1 MDGTS
6 LWSKYQT
13 QLEKDKMS
21 NIEPYTTKEMAYL
34 QELFAELDRKNLKSI
49 EVRDF
54 EEIEY
59 LREHALF
66 SRIKDIFQEEMRKIK
81 AKRINFQLF
90 LYLLSTFHVR
100 TELETKYKY
109 VFRLYD
115 VDKNM
120 KIDVNDLTKI
130 YKMIYREA
138 WMTEEDYSRL
148 VTESLIRFGS
158 KGEIKQENLREMI
171 PEDELQEFLSFRFD
185 SKIH

>member
-1 MDGTS
+1 M
-6 LWSKYQT
+6 
-13 QLEKDKMS
+13 
-21 NIEPYTTKEMAYL
+21 
-34 QELFAELDRKNLKSI
+34 
-49 EVRDF
+49 
-54 EEIEY
+54 
-59 LREHALF
+59 
-66 SRIKDIFQEEMRKIK
+66 
-81 AKRINFQLF
+81 
-90 LYLLSTFHVR
+90 
-100 TELETKYKY
+100 ETKYKY

-171 PEDELQEFLSFRFD
+171 PED
-185 SKIH
+185 

>member
-1 MDGTS
+1 
-6 LWSKYQT
+6 
-13 QLEKDKMS
+13 
-21 NIEPYTTKEMAYL
+21 
-34 QELFAELDRKNLKSI
+34 
-49 EVRDF
+49 
-54 EEIEY
+54 
-59 LREHALF
+59 
-66 SRIKDIFQEEMRKIK
+66 
-81 AKRINFQLF
+81 
-90 LYLLSTFHVR
+90 
-100 TELETKYKY
+100 
-109 VFRLYD
+109 
-115 VDKNM
+115 M